1 MKTKT
6 EIPVYLIER
15 TAKKMRHA
23 FKYVLKKYDK
33 DLTTAQWVVIQYLLD
48 NDGASQNEIG
58 QNVYNDPPTITRIID
73 KLCEKGLTVRKTD
86 EIDRRKTNIFLTDEA
101 HRKVKYLLPR
111 IIEYRKKTYKN
122 LSDEQI
128 ENLAELLDTIYH
140 NVL

>member
-1 MKTKT
+1 MKAKT

-33 DLTTAQWVVIQYLLD
+33 DLTTAQWVVIQYLLEH
-48 NDGASQNEIG
+48 DGASQHEIG
-58 QNVYNDPPTITRIID
+58 QNIYNDPPTITRIID
-73 KLCEKGLTVRKTD
+73 KLCEKGLTIRKTD
-86 EIDRRKTNIFLTDEA
+86 ELDRRKTNIFLTDKA
-101 HRKVKYLLPR
+101 HKKVKVLLPK

-122 LSDEQI
+122 LTDEQI
-128 ENLAELLDTIYH
+128 DQLASLLDAIYH